1 MKLYKW
7 LITLS
12 LATALIAPT
21 VWSQGA
27 NNAVVQQQ
35 SPLLDR
41 LKNVGTDAGYV
52 DNGESGMLLIVGYVI
67 NGLLGLLGAI
77 FIILILL
84 AGYNW
89 MTANGDE
96 AKIDKAKDTIRA
108 SIIGLIIIVGAFAIW
123 KFVAGYLITGGGS
136 APSGPNSPPG

>member
-52 DNGESGMLLIVGYVI
+52 DNGEGGMLLIVGYVI
-67 NGLLGLLGAI
+67 NALLGLLGAI
-77 FIILILL
+77 FIILMLL

-123 KFVAGYLITGGGS
+123 KFIAGYLITGIPTDSGG
-136 APSGPNSPPG
+136 G